1 MSQHGQT
8 DVSKTKEQRK
18 SKKIGL
24 MIKNSRRFTN
34 AINMPEE
41 TKKPIYL
48 PKKTALDNAI
58 DQRILQ
64 TFISSRNLTQII
76 PDEIYLLDPTRTV

>member
-1 MSQHGQT
+1 MSQHDQT

-48 PKKTALDNAI
+48 PKKIALDNAI
-58 DQRILQ
+58 DQRISQ
-64 TFISSRNLTQII
+64 TFISSRNLIHII